1 MDILNFISWIKGRRQ
16 VTTVDPAQ
24 TLLPV
29 GLKDGRRDDEY
40 LAGAITV
47 QDFAASIGTVGPTG
61 PQGPQGPTGPQG
73 VPGPVGPAGLNWQ
86 GAWSAANSY
95 VVDDAVGYAG
105 ASWFCINNVGPSAT
119 APNADPT
126 NWALLASQGATGP
139 QGPQGIAGPNN
150 IVNNTTPITGGT
162 SFRVLFQNLANT
174 VSQDPRIVIT
184 GTTGGTLASYG
195 NSSSSTNTAF
205 GNGALNSVTIA
216 TSVTGIGASSLSILT
231 TGNANTAVG
240 RRSLLNVVTGD
251 SNTVVGYEAG
261 ANIGSNRNVAIGYQ
275 AHGNTAIS
283 GAYIGSVAV
292 GYRAGYGSTQSVI
305 AIGLGTLQVNTGA
318 FNVAVGTNVLAT
330 NTSGDSNTGLGIF
343 ALQAN
348 TTGAAN
354 VAIGY
359 GAGSTNSTG
368 SSNVCIGTD
377 AISTNFSGSVVIG
390 RAAAATGNNQF
401 VVGSSL
407 YNAGS
412 VTSEVNT
419 STQVW
424 NVIINGVARKILLA

>member
-86 GAWSAANSY
+86 GSWVSGNSY
-95 VVDDAVGYAG
+95 VLDDAVGYGG
-105 ASWFCINNVGPSAT
+105 ASYFCINAT
-119 APNADPT
+119 SGTTTPNLDTT
-126 NWALLASQGATGP
+126 NWALLASQGAIGP
-139 QGPQGIAGPNN
+139 QGPQGIAGPST
-150 IVNNTTPITGGT
+150 IINNTTTITGGN

-174 VSQDPRIVIT
+174 VSQDARIVVS
-184 GTTGGTLASYG
+184 GTSGGTLASYG
-195 NSSSSTNTAF
+195 NAALNTNTAF
-205 GNGALNSVTIA
+205 GNGAVNSTTTA
-216 TSVTGIGASSLSILT
+216 TSVTGIGASALSVLT

-240 RRSLLNVVTGD
+240 RRSLLNLTIGD

-261 ANIGSNRNVAIGYQ
+261 ANVGSNRNVAIGYQ
-275 AHGNTAIS
+275 ALGNTAIS

-292 GYRAGYGSTQSVI
+292 GYRAGYGSTQSVV

-330 NTSGDSNTGLGIF
+330 NTSGDSNTGLGNF

-348 TTGAAN
+348 TTGTSN
-354 VAIGY
+354 VALGY

-390 RAAAATGNNQF
+390 RAATATGNNEF
-401 VVGSSL
+401 VIGSSL

-412 VTSEVNT
+412 VTSEVNS

-424 NVIINGVARKILLA
+424 NVVINGVARKILLA